1 MRPQAI
7 VGPRNQPAARTCP
20 AVDGSYPAPMLTA
33 LTDRN
38 WLWVAAGF
46 YLAGFLQGTVS
57 LVRQGKPAGG
67 ATYLL
72 ILLGYAAQLAG
83 LTLRGRAVGG
93 CPLGNPL
100 EIYQFTAWSAVT
112 LYLVVGATFRL
123 SLLGYFSACLAATL
137 TLVSLAI
144 PGWDSLQ
151 RVRIFGHNPWIE
163 FHAALA
169 VFSYGVFGL
178 LALTSVMYLLR
189 NHSLRSKRLGGWFS
203 FLPSI
208 RDLDQIGLRLLG
220 AGTVILAVALAA
232 GSVHWLRTP
241 GFGLNAKIVV
251 TCTVWASAVL
261 ALILRVRGGLLAQRF
276 AWTCLGLFVAAL
288 LSLLAV
294 EGSRAPATAP
304 AIHPERGVQR

>member
-1 MRPQAI
+1 
-7 VGPRNQPAARTCP
+7 
-20 AVDGSYPAPMLTA
+20 MLTA

-46 YLAGFLQGTVS
+46 YLAGFLQGTIS
-57 LVRQGKPAGG
+57 LVRQGKPAGV
-67 ATYLL
+67 ATYVL

-83 LTLRGRAVGG
+83 LVLRGRSVGG

-100 EIYQFTAWSAVT
+100 EIYQFTAWSTVT
-112 LYLVVGATFRL
+112 LYLVIGATFRL

-137 TLVSLAI
+137 TLASLAI
-144 PGWDSLQ
+144 PGWDSVQ
-151 RVRIFGHNPWIE
+151 RVRIFGNNPWIE

-169 VFSYGVFGL
+169 VFSYGVFAL

-220 AGTVILAVALAA
+220 AGTAILAIALAV
-232 GSVHWLRTP
+232 GSVHWLRIP
-241 GFGLNAKIVV
+241 GFGLNSKILV
-251 TCTVWASAVL
+251 TCAVWVAAMI
-261 ALILRVRGGLLAQRF
+261 AFTLRLRGALLAQRF
-276 AWTCLGLFVAAL
+276 AWTCLCLFFAAM

-294 EGSRAPATAP
+294 ESSRAPAPAP
-304 AIHPERGVQR
+304 TVRPEGTGQR

>member
-1 MRPQAI
+1 
-7 VGPRNQPAARTCP
+7 
-20 AVDGSYPAPMLTA
+20 MLTA

-57 LVRQGKPAGG
+57 LVRQGKPAGA
-67 ATYLL
+67 ATYVL

-83 LTLRGRAVGG
+83 LALRGRAVGG

-100 EIYQFTAWSAVT
+100 EIYQFTAWSTVT

-137 TLVSLAI
+137 TLASLAI
-144 PGWDSLQ
+144 PGWDSIQ
-151 RVRIFGHNPWIE
+151 RVRIFGTNPWIE

-169 VFSYGVFGL
+169 VFSYGVFAL

-220 AGTVILAVALAA
+220 AGTVILAIALAV
-232 GSVHWLRTP
+232 GSVHWLRIP
-241 GFGLNAKIVV
+241 GFGLNAKILVTYVV
-251 TCTVWASAVL
+251 WVAATVAFT
-261 ALILRVRGGLLAQRF
+261 LRLRGALLAQRF
-276 AWTCLGLFVAAL
+276 AWTCLGLFLAAM

-294 EGSRAPATAP
+294 ESSRAPAPTPTVHHAGTGK
-304 AIHPERGVQR
+304 R